1 MKRGVSGDD
10 ARARLDAVAA
20 EHSLDQAALARLAT
34 VVELVSTDS
43 HAPTSVT
50 APAEVVDVHIADSLS
65 ALSVLDELAPGLI
78 ADLGSGAGFPGI
90 PLAVAR
96 PAVGVDLVEAS
107 RRSCEFLGRVR
118 AALGLERLRVVNRR
132 AEEWAREEGRTRY
145 DVVVVRAVAALPVL
159 LEYGAPLLREEGPMV
174 AWKGGEDEPG
184 ASEAAEMVGME
195 LVGVVPT
202 RPYPASRSRRLYLYR
217 RVRAF
222 PEFLPR
228 RPGMA
233 RKRPLSPD

>member
-1 MKRGVSGDD
+1 M
-10 ARARLDAVAA
+10 
-20 EHSLDQAALARLAT
+20 
-34 VVELVSTDS
+34 
-43 HAPTSVT
+43 
-50 APAEVVDVHIADSLS
+50 
-65 ALSVLDELAPGLI
+65 
-78 ADLGSGAGFPGI
+78 
-90 PLAVAR
+90 
-96 PAVGVDLVEAS
+96 
-107 RRSCEFLGRVR
+107 
-118 AALGLERLRVVNRR
+118 
-132 AEEWAREEGRTRY
+132 
-145 DVVVVRAVAALPVL
+145 VRAVAALPVL
-159 LEYGAPLLREEGPMV
+159 LEYGAPLLREEGTMV

-195 LVGVVPT
+195 LVDVVPT